1 MDLSGADADSD
12 GYYGTAFYGTDCNDT
27 NASINPGAAEL
38 CNSLDDNCDGKI
50 DEGAQTTFYKDSDG
64 DGDGQAGATALACSV
79 PSGYAANSGD
89 CNDANAAINP
99 GAKEAC
105 NSIDDNCDGTI
116 DEGAQTTFYKDGDGD
131 GYGQTGTTTL
141 ACIVPSGYAA
151 KSGDCNAADTAVY
164 PGALEACDSKDNNC
178 DGLTDEGVQTTFYR
192 DADGDG
198 YGVGTVTR
206 LACTAPT
213 GYASESGDC
222 DDSDPAAFPDA
233 TETCNGKDDNCNGAI
248 DDNAK
253 TTFYAD
259 SDGDGYGDSV
269 RPADACA
276 APTGYV
282 TDNSD
287 CNDADRNTH
296 PGALEVC
303 DGRDNNCDATID
315 EGVQTTYYQDAD
327 GDTYGNAAVTKSG
340 CERPVGYAASS
351 ADCDDTSAS
360 IHPGATE
367 SCNSIDDNCDG
378 QTDDGVKTR
387 FYADTD
393 DDGYGDDQNTIDSC
407 SRLQGYVSVGGD
419 CNDQASAI
427 YPGAPETCDGLD
439 EDCDGQ
445 IDEDV
450 QTTFYADSDGDNY
463 GDPQN
468 AMQGCQPPEG
478 YLDSDTDCNDTAPDI
493 HPGAS
498 DVCGD
503 GIDQDCNSYDLGCDQ
518 ADQDGDGVSQA
529 QGDCNDADPQT
540 YPNAPEACDGKDN
553 DCNGQ
558 IDDLDADADGSI
570 ALACGGSDC
579 DDADAGVFPG
589 AEEQCDGID
598 NDCNGKVDDRDIDL
612 DGYVDVAC
620 SGDDCND
627 TDPQVNPGADEVCD
641 GRDNDCDGT
650 ADNLD
655 EDGDGETASS
665 CGGTDC
671 DDSDADVYPG
681 ASETED
687 GQDNDCNGQIDE
699 GSDAYDDD
707 GDGFSENTG
716 DCDDAD
722 ASSYPGTDELP
733 DDGKDNNCDG
743 QIDEGDTSPTPVES
757 SPTPAPYGSPT
768 PGPDGEPTPTPAPG
782 DASPT
787 PGGDGSTG
795 DGGGGCTCNAA
806 DATGPG
812 TAGAMVM
819 FLLTGLVYRRR
830 NRR

>member
-38 CNSLDDNCDGKI
+38 CNSLDDNCAGKI

-478 YLDSDTDCNDTAPDI
+478 YLDSDTDCNDTARTSIPELLMCAAT
-493 HPGAS
+493 AS
-498 DVCGD
+498 
-503 GIDQDCNSYDLGCDQ
+503 I
-518 ADQDGDGVSQA
+518 
-529 QGDCNDADPQT
+529 
-540 YPNAPEACDGKDN
+540 K
-553 DCNGQ
+553 
-558 IDDLDADADGSI
+558 
-570 ALACGGSDC
+570 
-579 DDADAGVFPG
+579 
-589 AEEQCDGID
+589 
-598 NDCNGKVDDRDIDL
+598 
-612 DGYVDVAC
+612 
-620 SGDDCND
+620 
-627 TDPQVNPGADEVCD
+627 
-641 GRDNDCDGT
+641 T
-650 ADNLD
+650 ATATTWAATRPIRT
-655 EDGDGETASS
+655 ETASRRHKA
-665 CGGTDC
+665 T
-671 DDSDADVYPG
+671 AM
-681 ASETED
+681 T
-687 GQDNDCNGQIDE
+687 QI
-699 GSDAYDDD
+699 
-707 GDGFSENTG
+707 
-716 DCDDAD
+716 
-722 ASSYPGTDELP
+722 LR
-733 DDGKDNNCDG
+733 
-743 QIDEGDTSPTPVES
+743 PTRTHPRRATAKTMTATARS
-757 SPTPAPYGSPT
+757 TIW
-768 PGPDGEPTPTPAPG
+768 TPTPMVRSRWPAEVPTAMTRMPG
-782 DASPT
+782 CSPVRKSNAMAST
-787 PGGDGSTG
+787 TTAMGRWMIGTSIWT
-795 DGGGGCTCNAA
+795 
-806 DATGPG
+806 ATS
-812 TAGAMVM
+812 M
-819 FLLTGLVYRRR
+819 
-830 NRR
+830 